1 MQEMRAKQES
11 IEKAHH
17 AKIDELQKVVK
28 SQSRTL
34 ETLQAFSD
42 ENVRKP
48 TCGEAAQAGTV
59 QPKASQKVITSPS
72 LKASSTKASKGAVT
86 ALSVN
91 QFAPRR

>member
-17 AKIDELQKVVK
+17 AQLDEHQKVVK

-48 TCGEAAQAGTV
+48 TCGEATQAGTV
-59 QPKASQKVITSPS
+59 QPKESQKVITSPS
-72 LKASSTKASKGAVT
+72 LEAPSTKASKGVVT
-86 ALSVN
+86 ALFVN
-91 QFAPRR
+91 QLAPRR